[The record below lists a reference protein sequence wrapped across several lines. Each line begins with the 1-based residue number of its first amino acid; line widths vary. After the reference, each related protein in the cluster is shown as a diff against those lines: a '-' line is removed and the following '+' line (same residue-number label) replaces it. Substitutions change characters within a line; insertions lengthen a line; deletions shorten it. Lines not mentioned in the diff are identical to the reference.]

1 MALSA
6 ENQAALIDFS
16 KFGRRRREQ
25 CVAEVAGEFK
35 ETREMR
41 LFEDHY
47 TKDDVDALMDG
58 LLALVRTTL
67 QKEMKG
73 TIHSSLLL
81 IKQTLEQAEA
91 GGVKI
96 GFDVARAQDKALLR
110 EVEQWETKVA
120 GGGVAQLMVQAGGS
134 APVALGSVG
143 VAQDAMTLMVRSRR
157 PATARV
163 PSCSAVEL
171 TRTLSLSLSILR
183 SWRRQSRTRRRWWT
197 SSRRCRCSAPASSR
211 RRARSPPRW
220 RDCRLSLPRCPGLPR
235 PLPSL
240 KRSCRDASQS

>member
-41 LFEDHY
+41 LFEDNY
-47 TKDDVDALMDG
+47 TKEDVDALMDG

-96 GFDVARAQDKALLR
+96 GFDVSRAQDKALLR
-110 EVEQWETKVA
+110 EVELWETKVA

-143 VAQDAMTLMVRSRR
+143 IAQDAMTLMVRLRL
-157 PATARV
+157 PATAPHPQLQFFRADGV
-163 PSCSAVEL
+163 LACLPF
-171 TRTLSLSLSILR
+171 SLLFRR
-183 SWRRQSRTRRRWWT
+183 SWRRRSRTRRRWWT
-197 SSRRCRCSAPASSR
+197 SSRRCRSSAPAS
-211 RRARSPPRW
+211 
-220 RDCRLSLPRCPGLPR
+220 
-235 PLPSL
+235 
-240 KRSCRDASQS
+240 